1 METIQAVLF
10 DLDGT
15 LVDTLGDLAD
25 ATNEALRRRGFP
37 EYPEEQYRQ
46 MVGNGARRL
55 IERALGGALHAGADR
70 TAAGGFRAHL

>member
-1 METIQAVLF
+1 MTMETIQAVLF

-46 MVGNGARRL
+46 MVGNGARKL
-55 IERALGGALHAGADR
+55 MERALGPSANPPSN
-70 TAAGGFRAHL
+70 